1 MMDKGDFKSWD
12 EAVKFYKEEYKDL
25 PLEEFIDRMLMKWK
39 DGEFETFHS
48 FARELEMGI
57 KLYRHQPDKKEKD

>member
-1 MMDKGDFKSWD
+1 M
-12 EAVKFYKEEYKDL
+12 
-25 PLEEFIDRMLMKWK
+25 DRMLMKWK

-48 FARELEMGI
+48 FVRELEMGI